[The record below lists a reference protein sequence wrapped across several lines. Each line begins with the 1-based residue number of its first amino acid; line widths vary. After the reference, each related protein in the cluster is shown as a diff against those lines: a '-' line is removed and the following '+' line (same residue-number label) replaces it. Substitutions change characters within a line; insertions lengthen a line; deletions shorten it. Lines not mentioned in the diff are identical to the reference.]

1 MVVLATE
8 AAGVKLPE
16 TKPVGNDESIERQ
29 LYHLK
34 SCTHRIIDSTK
45 DDIEDSECTEMI
57 DLITDVSL
65 LTLSELLYILKF
77 LSDISTDR
85 WFFPST
91 SVSSINTIDRHDI
104 AEILLKVKLNTINQ
118 A

>member
-16 TKPVGNDESIERQ
+16 TKSVGNDESIERQ

-45 DDIEDSECTEMI
+45 DDIEDSECTPI
-57 DLITDVSL
+57 PLSSSL
-65 LTLSELLYILKF
+65 YLHKKT
-77 LSDISTDR
+77 
-85 WFFPST
+85 
-91 SVSSINTIDRHDI
+91 
-104 AEILLKVKLNTINQ
+104 
-118 A
+118 